1 MALLHPIFGITGS
14 SGAGTSSAVQ
24 VFDRVFKALGLRAA
38 MIEGDAFHAF
48 DREGN
53 KQAIERAR
61 IRGENFSLFGP
72 AGNHLDRLQALL
84 REYGE
89 RGSGTTR
96 HYLHTEHEAQAWGQ
110 AVGTFT
116 PWEALPPDT
125 DVLFYEG
132 LHGGYVGEDADIAG
146 HMDLLIGVSPVI
158 NLEWIQKIRRDTEER
173 GHQAEEVMRTILR
186 RMPDYVTHITPQF
199 SRTDVNFQRVPLVDT
214 SNPFTVRQIPSPAE
228 SLVVI
233 HFNEGSRLPARIDQ
247 LMQQIQGAFKSNDQ
261 TLVVPGNKMRQTME
275 LIVAPAIE
283 SLTRKR
289 AQPQRPVTF
298 EN

>member
-1 MALLHPIFGITGS
+1 MSLLHPILGITGS
-14 SGAGTSSAVQ
+14 SGAGTSSAVR
-24 VFDRVFKALGLRAA
+24 VFARLFKALGLKAA
-38 MIEGDAFHAF
+38 MIEGDAFHSL

-53 KQAIERAR
+53 KKAIERAR

-89 RGSGTTR
+89 KGTGMTR
-96 HYLHTEHEAQAWGQ
+96 HYLHTEHEAQERGLP
-110 AVGTFT
+110 VGTFT
-116 PWEALPPDT
+116 PWERLPENT

-146 HMDLLIGVSPVI
+146 HMDLLIGVVPVI

-173 GHQAEEVMRTILR
+173 GHQPEDVARTILR
-186 RMPDYVTHITPQF
+186 RIPDYVTHITPQF

-214 SNPFTVRQIPSPAE
+214 SNPFTVQEIPTPAE

-233 HFNEGSRLPARIDQ
+233 SFNEKTRLRADLDGLASAIK
-247 LMQQIQGAFKSNDQ
+247 GAFKSNRK
-261 TLVVPGNKMRQTME
+261 TLVVPGTAMERSME
-275 LIVAPAIE
+275 LILAPAIE
-283 SLTRKR
+283 TLAHNRR
-289 AQPQRPVTF
+289 RLAAAPP
-298 EN
+298 